1 MGDFKIISF
10 VLPVLLFF
18 SIHTDAQ
25 RYSQSLNVTQEYIL
39 KRVNQLRANGCQC
52 GNDYYKPAVAV
63 TWNTTLEQT
72 ALRHAKEMQKYNF
85 FSHRSRDG
93 KDIGER
99 FDQIGYKW
107 QYAGENLAVGQK
119 TFDEAFKD
127 WIKSP
132 THCKMLMN
140 ANMNEMAVSRY
151 GKYWVQHF
159 GKKMPP
165 KTKRRNVRYKEG

>member
-1 MGDFKIISF
+1 MRDYKTISF
-10 VLPVLLFF
+10 LLIGFLF
-18 SIHTDAQ
+18 VSIKGDAQ
-25 RYSQSLNVTQEYIL
+25 QLSQALDVSEAYVL
-39 KRVNQLRANGCQC
+39 KRVNQLRAKGCKC
-52 GNDYYKPAVAV
+52 GNTYYQPAVPV
-63 TWNTTLEQT
+63 SWNRTLERT
-72 ALRHAKEMQKYNF
+72 AWNHAKEMQTYDF

-119 TFDEAFKD
+119 TFDEALKD

-140 ANMNEMAVSRY
+140 ADMNEMAVSRY

-165 KTKRRNVRYKEG
+165 RTKRRNVRYKEG